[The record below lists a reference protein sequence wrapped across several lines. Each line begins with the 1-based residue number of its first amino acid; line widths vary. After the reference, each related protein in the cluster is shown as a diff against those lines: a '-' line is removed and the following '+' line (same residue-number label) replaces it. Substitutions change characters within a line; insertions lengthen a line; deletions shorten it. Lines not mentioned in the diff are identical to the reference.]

1 MSSKLRLTLRPAG
14 DEFWTSEQISAVVMS
29 VVEIS
34 LHTFRSKPIGLSN
47 VCRHFAAPERSSLSG
62 LLSPHMQVFPSK
74 LARQGTF
81 GTFEWFPIEISSL
94 DLGKHVNPPSC
105 HIERQAICC
114 LGHGNSSTYNFQ
126 TQSRSKLSE
135 TFCQVCLLPV
145 ELWKWIK
152 FLYSSSYCVPL
163 IELNLPLV
171 PVVHFDSL
179 EGESMQELE
188 DYAVQKAEE
197 TTAAT
202 YKALNLMKRS
212 LPSFMSIIRSLT
224 LTILL

>member
-1 MSSKLRLTLRPAG
+1 MGNKLVYFQKDFLMSVDIRKLLREVRCLASLVTTYASVSFKTCETDKVPG
-14 DEFWTSEQISAVVMS
+14 QQPDFCSLQTISA
-29 VVEIS
+29 
-34 LHTFRSKPIGLSN
+34 K
-47 VCRHFAAPERSSLSG
+47 
-62 LLSPHMQVFPSK
+62 
-74 LARQGTF
+74 GTF
-81 GTFEWFPIEISSL
+81 GTFESLPIEISSL
-94 DLGKHVNPPSC
+94 DLGNHVNPPSC

-152 FLYSSSYCVPL
+152 FLYFSSYCVPL

-179 EGESMQELE
+179 EGESMQELK

-197 TTAAT
+197 TMAAT

-212 LPSFMSIIRSLT
+212 LPSFFMSRVHQISHTHNTVIDIDHELS
-224 LTILL
+224 